1 MDVPPTSY
9 THDVIYLDS
18 SSNSPPAAQ
27 TASSSHSPS
36 PNIHQTASSSNSPC
50 SSILS
55 LDVSRYSQNLSAENI
70 MTNLKFNKKNWIIV
84 DVKNKKSDCWKCF
97 GIPAL
102 KNNNGNTEMFD
113 KFVSCKYCLTTYS
126 YSSSTRNMIKHA
138 EACDGF
144 NPKQVHFAKSTES
157 DSSQVVQ
164 VSTPSGSSSA
174 NNKKLESHRQRMK
187 SLLVEW
193 VCSNIRPLS
202 IVEDTGFKKL
212 IEEAVH
218 IGTFLV

>member
-97 GIPAL
+97 GISAL
-102 KNNNGNTEMFD
+102 KSNNGNTEMFD
-113 KFVSCKYCLTTYS
+113 KFV
-126 YSSSTRNMIKHA
+126 
-138 EACDGF
+138 
-144 NPKQVHFAKSTES
+144 
-157 DSSQVVQ
+157 
-164 VSTPSGSSSA
+164 
-174 NNKKLESHRQRMK
+174 
-187 SLLVEW
+187 
-193 VCSNIRPLS
+193 
-202 IVEDTGFKKL
+202 
-212 IEEAVH
+212 
-218 IGTFLV
+218 